1 MEGAAMDTVG
11 ASRRTEG
18 FENARFSIERRD
30 ESGTTRLILH
40 GELDLGGQ
48 RALRDA
54 LLRAERAGTEL
65 VVVLDQLVSLDS
77 AGIGELLQ
85 SCRRARSGGPR
96 FSVTP
101 GTENV
106 RRVLWISGALG
117 ELCHDNRTPSAGIA
131 PAVPRR

>member
-1 MEGAAMDTVG
+1 MQTVG
-11 ASRRTEG
+11 ARRSKG
-18 FENARFSIERRD
+18 FEKARFTIERRD
-30 ESGTTRLILH
+30 EEAGTRLILH

-48 RALRDA
+48 ATLRDA
-54 LLRAERAGTEL
+54 LLRAESSGAPL

-85 SCRRARSGGPR
+85 SCRRARQGGRR

-101 GTENV
+101 GSENV

-117 ELCHDNRTPSAGIA
+117 ELCEGTA
-131 PAVPRR
+131 